1 MRDAAFSSLLE
12 VARDGLYR
20 RRAVAAAL
28 IAAPALWL
36 GARAQPAPAR
46 RATPAQTEGPFY
58 PLVFPKDSDYDLL
71 RNGELNYSNGQSSW
85 LEGHVS
91 DLAGKP
97 VAGAQV
103 EIWQCDHAGHY
114 HHPGDGAKADN
125 RFQGFGRVT
134 VSAVGRYRF
143 RTIRPVAYSGR
154 TPHIHIKVKLGTRE
168 LVTTQLYVEGD
179 PGNTRDFLWRNLSA
193 ADRAALTVP
202 FAPGTDGL
210 RANFPIVVAA

>member
-1 MRDAAFSSLLE
+1 MRPAAFSSLSQ
-12 VARDGLYR
+12 VACDGLYR

-36 GARAQPAPAR
+36 GVRAQPAPAR

-134 VSAVGRYRF
+134 VTADGRYRF

-168 LVTTQLYVEGD
+168 LLTTQLYVEGD
-179 PGNTRDFLWRNLSA
+179 SSNARDFLWRSLSA

-202 FAPGTDGL
+202 FTAGTDGL